1 MQRDLD
7 IQILSEI
14 FAVLGPEPNCNLTFM
29 EGLIEL
35 ELI

>member
-14 FAVLGPEPNCNLTFM
+14 FAVLCSETNCNLTFM
-29 EGLIEL
+29 ESLIEL